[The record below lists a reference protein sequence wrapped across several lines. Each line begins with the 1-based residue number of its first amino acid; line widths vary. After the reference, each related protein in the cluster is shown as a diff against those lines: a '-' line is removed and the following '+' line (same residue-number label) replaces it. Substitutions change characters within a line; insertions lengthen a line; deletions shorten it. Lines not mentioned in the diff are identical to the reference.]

1 MVKSA
6 ADCRDGGL
14 QEVHGG
20 RRGAAAAA
28 AAVAAGVAAG
38 VTRPPLPPP
47 PAAPAAAVG
56 SVAPRWVVAPRRT
69 AGGPTR
75 GASGR

>member
-28 AAVAAGVAAG
+28 AVAAGVAAE
-38 VTRPPLPPP
+38 VKRPPLPPP
-47 PAAPAAAVG
+47 PAAPAAAG
-56 SVAPRWVVAPRRT
+56 GFVAPRWVVAPRRT